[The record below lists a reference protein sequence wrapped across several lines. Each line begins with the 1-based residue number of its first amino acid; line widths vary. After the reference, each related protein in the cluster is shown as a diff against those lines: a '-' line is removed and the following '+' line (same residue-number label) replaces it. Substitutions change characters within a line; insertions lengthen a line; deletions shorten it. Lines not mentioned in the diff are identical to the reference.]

1 VHGRAGPDREGPRP
15 LERPWALVGWEV
27 ANMEGMSAVQRRE
40 NAAGWVFAMPVIL
53 GWIIFVA
60 GPVLVTVFLG
70 LTDYTVGGKPLF
82 VGLENYRRFFLS
94 ADPSFFA
101 SVRAT
106 ALYGFLSVPAC
117 ILVSFL
123 LALLLNNKIRLR
135 GLFRAALF
143 LPVVIPLAASS
154 VIWMWLFQPDF
165 GVVNF
170 VVRTLGLPGPQ
181 WLASERTVIPTM
193 VLMNVWLTGNSIVI
207 FLAALQGV
215 PRHLYEALEVDGGNA
230 LHKLVYITLPMV
242 SPTIFFMVITGFI
255 NALQAF
261 VQPAIMTSDAYHFGG
276 PGNSSLL
283 YVLFIYREAFR
294 FSKLG
299 GASAAAVLLFVVI
312 AVLTWTFF
320 KMSRSLVYYEG
331 GERT

>member
-1 VHGRAGPDREGPRP
+1 MPTSS
-15 LERPWALVGWEV
+15 
-27 ANMEGMSAVQRRE
+27 MQRRDA
-40 NAAGWVFAMPVIL
+40 AAGWIFAAPVIL

-60 GPVLVTVFLG
+60 GPVLVTFLLA
-70 LTDYTVGGKPLF
+70 LTDYTVGGTPRFL
-82 VGLENYRRFFLS
+82 GLKNYRQFFTS
-94 ADPSFFA
+94 PDPSFFA

-106 ALYGFLSVPAC
+106 ALYGMLSVPAC
-117 ILVSFL
+117 IAVSFG
-123 LALLLNNKIRLR
+123 LALLLNTKIRLR

-143 LPVVIPLAASS
+143 LPVIIPLAASS

-170 VVRTLGLPGPQ
+170 VIRSLGMAAPQ

-193 VLMNVWLTGNSIVI
+193 VLMNVWITGNSMVI

-215 PRHLYEALEVDGGNA
+215 PRHLYEAVEVDGGNA
-230 LHKLVYITLPMV
+230 FHKLVYITIPMV
-242 SPTIFFMVITGFI
+242 SPTIFFTVITGFI

-261 VQPAIMTSDAYHFGG
+261 VQPAIMTSDAYHAGG
-276 PGNSSLL
+276 PNNASLL

-299 GASAAAVLLFVVI
+299 SASAAAVLLFGIV
-312 AVLTWTFF
+312 AGLTWLFF
-320 KMSRSLVYYEG
+320 RLSRTLVYYEG

>member
-1 VHGRAGPDREGPRP
+1 MEQHGAI
-15 LERPWALVGWEV
+15 
-27 ANMEGMSAVQRRE
+27 RRKE
-40 NAAGWVFAMPVIL
+40 ETAGWLFATPVIL
-53 GWIIFVA
+53 GWVIFVA
-60 GPVLVTVFLG
+60 GPVLVTLALS
-70 LTDYTVGGKPLF
+70 LTDYTVGGTPRL
-82 VGLENYRRFFLS
+82 VGLGNYRGFFQS

-106 ALYGFLSVPAC
+106 ALYGVLSVPAC
-117 ILVSFL
+117 IAVSFF
-123 LALLLNNKIRLR
+123 LALLLNTRIRAR

-143 LPVVIPLAASS
+143 LPVIIPLAASS

-170 VVRTLGLPGPQ
+170 VIRALGLHGPQ
-181 WLASERTVIPTM
+181 WLASERTVVPTM

>member
-1 VHGRAGPDREGPRP
+1 MNGFG
-15 LERPWALVGWEV
+15 
-27 ANMEGMSAVQRRE
+27 SARRRE
-40 NAAGWVFAMPVIL
+40 AAAGWLFAMPVIL
-53 GWIIFVA
+53 GWVIFVA
-60 GPVLVTVFLG
+60 GPVLVTVFLA
-70 LTDYTVGGKPLF
+70 LTDYNVGGTPRF
-82 VGLENYRRFFLS
+82 VGAENYRRFFTS

-106 ALYGFLSVPAC
+106 ALYGLLSVPAC
-117 ILVSFL
+117 IAVSFL
-123 LALLLNNKIRLR
+123 LALLLNTKVRLR

-143 LPVVIPLAASS
+143 VPVIIPLAASS

-170 VVRTLGLPGPQ
+170 VIRALGMSAPQ

-193 VLMNVWLTGNSIVI
+193 VLMNVWLSGNSIVI
-207 FLAALQGV
+207 FLAALQAV
-215 PRHLYEALEVDGGNA
+215 PRHLYEAVEVEGGNA
-230 LHKLVYITLPMV
+230 WHKLVHITLPMV
-242 SPTIFFMVITGFI
+242 SPTIFFVVVTGFI

-261 VQPAIMTSDAYHFGG
+261 VQPAIMTSDAYHAGG
-276 PGNSSLL
+276 PNNASLL

-299 GASAAAVLLFVVI
+299 SASAAAVLLFAVI
-312 AVLTWTFF
+312 AALTWFF
-320 KMSRSLVYYEG
+320 FRFSRSFVYYEA

>member
-1 VHGRAGPDREGPRP
+1 
-15 LERPWALVGWEV
+15 
-27 ANMEGMSAVQRRE
+27 M
-40 NAAGWVFAMPVIL
+40 
-53 GWIIFVA
+53 A
-60 GPVLVTVFLG
+60 GPVLVTLFLS
-70 LTDYTVGGKPLF
+70 LTDYTVGGSPRLL
-82 VGLENYRRFFLS
+82 GLENYRRFFTS

-106 ALYGFLSVPAC
+106 ALYGMLSVPAC
-117 ILVSFL
+117 VAVSFL
-123 LALLLNNKIRLR
+123 LALLLNTKIRLR

-143 LPVVIPLAASS
+143 LPVIIPLAASS

-170 VVRTLGLPGPQ
+170 VIRTLGMSGPQ

-193 VLMNVWLTGNSIVI
+193 VLMNVWLTGNSMVI

-215 PRHLYEALEVDGGNA
+215 PRHLYEALEIDGGNA
-230 LHKLVYITLPMV
+230 FHKLVYITLPMV
-242 SPTIFFMVITGFI
+242 SPTIFFAIITGFI

-261 VQPAIMTSDAYHFGG
+261 VQPAIMTSDAYHAGG
-276 PGNSSLL
+276 PNNSSLL

-299 GASAAAVLLFVVI
+299 GASAAAVLLFGVI
-312 AVLTWTFF
+312 AALTWLFF
-320 KMSRSLVYYEG
+320 RFSRSLVYYEG

>member
-1 VHGRAGPDREGPRP
+1 MESYG
-15 LERPWALVGWEV
+15 EV
-27 ANMEGMSAVQRRE
+27 RRRE
-40 NAAGWVFAMPVIL
+40 AAAGWIFAMPVIL
-53 GWIIFVA
+53 GWVIFVA
-60 GPVLVTVFLG
+60 GPVLVTLALS
-70 LTDYTVGGKPLF
+70 LTDYTVGGTPRF
-82 VGLENYRRFFLS
+82 VGLGNYRSFFLS

-106 ALYGFLSVPAC
+106 ALYGLLSVPAC
-117 ILVSFL
+117 IAVSFF
-123 LALLLNNKIRLR
+123 LALLLNTRIRTR

-143 LPVVIPLAASS
+143 LPVIIPLAASS

-170 VVRTLGLPGPQ
+170 VIRTVGLPAPQ

-193 VLMNVWLTGNSIVI
+193 VLMNVWLTGNSMVI
-207 FLAALQGV
+207 FLAALEGV

-230 LHKLVYITLPMV
+230 FHKLVYVTLPMV
-242 SPTIFFMVITGFI
+242 SPTIFFTVITGFI

-261 VQPAIMTSDAYHFGG
+261 VQPAIMTSDAYHAGG
-276 PGNSSLL
+276 PNNASLL

-299 GASAAAVLLFVVI
+299 GASAAAVLLFAVI
-312 AVLTWTFF
+312 AALTYAFF
-320 KMSRSLVYYEG
+320 KVSRTLVYYEG
-331 GERT
+331 GEGS

>member
-1 VHGRAGPDREGPRP
+1 MPASSVH
-15 LERPWALVGWEV
+15 
-27 ANMEGMSAVQRRE
+27 RRE
-40 NAAGWVFAMPVIL
+40 ATAGWIFAAPVIL

-60 GPVLVTVFLG
+60 GPVLVTLFLS
-70 LTDYTVGGKPLF
+70 LTDYTVGGSPRLL
-82 VGLENYRRFFLS
+82 GLENYRRFFTS

-106 ALYGFLSVPAC
+106 ALYGMLSVPAC
-117 ILVSFL
+117 VAVSFL
-123 LALLLNNKIRLR
+123 LALLLNTKIRLR

-143 LPVVIPLAASS
+143 LPVIIPLAASS

-170 VVRTLGLPGPQ
+170 VIRTLGMSGPQ

-193 VLMNVWLTGNSIVI
+193 VLMNVWLTGNSMVI

-215 PRHLYEALEVDGGNA
+215 PRHLYEALEIDGGNA
-230 LHKLVYITLPMV
+230 FHKLVYITLPMV
-242 SPTIFFMVITGFI
+242 SPTIFFAIITGFI

-261 VQPAIMTSDAYHFGG
+261 VQPAIMTSDAYHAGG
-276 PGNSSLL
+276 PNNSSLL

-299 GASAAAVLLFVVI
+299 GASAAAVLLFGVI
-312 AVLTWTFF
+312 AALTWLFF
-320 KMSRSLVYYEG
+320 RFSRSLVYYEG

>member
-1 VHGRAGPDREGPRP
+1 MDSFSGARRREGI
-15 LERPWALVGWEV
+15 
-27 ANMEGMSAVQRRE
+27 
-40 NAAGWVFAMPVIL
+40 AGWLFAMPVIL
-53 GWIIFVA
+53 GWLIFVA
-60 GPVLVTVFLG
+60 GPVLVTVFLA
-70 LTDYTVGGKPLF
+70 LTDYSVGGTPRF
-82 VGLENYRRFFLS
+82 VGTENFQRFFTS

-106 ALYGFLSVPAC
+106 ALYGLLSVPVC
-117 ILVSFL
+117 IAVSFL
-123 LALLLNNKIRLR
+123 LALLLNAKIRMR

-143 LPVVIPLAASS
+143 VPVILPLAASS

-165 GVVNF
+165 GVVNY
-170 VVRTLGLPGPQ
+170 VVRAFGLRAPQ

-215 PRHLYEALEVDGGNA
+215 PRHLYEALEVDGGNGW
-230 LHKLVYITLPMV
+230 HKLVYITLPMV
-242 SPTIFFMVITGFI
+242 SPTIFFAVITGFI

-261 VQPAIMTSDAYHFGG
+261 VQPAIMTSDAYHAGG
-276 PGNSSLL
+276 PNNASLL

-299 GASAAAVLLFVVI
+299 SASAAAILLFAVI
-312 AVLTWTFF
+312 SALTWFF
-320 KMSRSLVYYEG
+320 FRFSRSLIYYEG

>member
-1 VHGRAGPDREGPRP
+1 MNGFA
-15 LERPWALVGWEV
+15 
-27 ANMEGMSAVQRRE
+27 SARRRE
-40 NAAGWVFAMPVIL
+40 AAAGWLFASPVIL
-53 GWIIFVA
+53 GWLIFVA
-60 GPVLVTVFLG
+60 GPVLVTVFLA
-70 LTDYTVGGKPLF
+70 LTEYDVGQAPRW
-82 VGLENYRRFFLS
+82 VGTENYRRFFTS

-106 ALYGFLSVPAC
+106 ALYGLLSVPAC
-117 ILVSFL
+117 IFVSFV
-123 LALLLNNKIRLR
+123 LALLLNTKVRLR

-143 LPVVIPLAASS
+143 VPVIIPLAASS

-170 VVRTLGLPGPQ
+170 VIRALGMSAPQ

-193 VLMNVWLTGNSIVI
+193 VLMNVWLSGNSIVI
-207 FLAALQGV
+207 FLAALQAV

-230 LHKLVYITLPMV
+230 WHKLVHITLPMV
-242 SPTIFFMVITGFI
+242 SPTIFFVVVTGFI

-261 VQPAIMTSDAYHFGG
+261 VQPAIMTSDAYHAGG
-276 PGNSSLL
+276 PNNSSLL

-299 GASAAAVLLFVVI
+299 SASAAAVLLFAVI
-312 AVLTWTFF
+312 GALTWFF
-320 KMSRSLVYYEG
+320 FRFSRSLVHYEV

>member
-1 VHGRAGPDREGPRP
+1 MPG
-15 LERPWALVGWEV
+15 
-27 ANMEGMSAVQRRE
+27 SIQRRE
-40 NAAGWVFAMPVIL
+40 AAAGWIFAAPVIL
-53 GWIIFVA
+53 GWVVFVA
-60 GPVLVTVFLG
+60 GPVLVTLALS
-70 LTDYTVGGKPLF
+70 LTDYTVGGAPRLL
-82 VGLENYRRFFLS
+82 GLENYRRFFTS
-94 ADPSFFA
+94 GDTSFFA

-106 ALYGFLSVPAC
+106 ALYCTLSVPAC
-117 ILVSFL
+117 VAASFG
-123 LALLLNNKIRLR
+123 LALLLNTRIRLR

-170 VVRTLGLPGPQ
+170 VVRTLGLPAPQ

-193 VLMNVWLTGNSIVI
+193 VLMNVWLTGNSVVI

-230 LHKLVYITLPMV
+230 FHKLVYVTLPMV
-242 SPTIFFMVITGFI
+242 SPTIFFTVVTGFI
-255 NALQAF
+255 GALQAF
-261 VQPAIMTSDAYHFGG
+261 VQPAIMTSDAYHAGG
-276 PGNSSLL
+276 PNNSSLL

-299 GASAAAVLLFVVI
+299 GASAAAVLLFAVV
-312 AVLTWTFF
+312 AGLTWFF
-320 KMSRSLVYYEG
+320 FRFSRSLVYYEG

>member
-1 VHGRAGPDREGPRP
+1 MPA
-15 LERPWALVGWEV
+15 
-27 ANMEGMSAVQRRE
+27 SSIQRRE
-40 NAAGWVFAMPVIL
+40 TAAGWIFAAPVIL

-60 GPVLVTVFLG
+60 GPVLMTVILSLTDYSVGGSPRFLG
-70 LTDYTVGGKPLF
+70 L
-82 VGLENYRRFFLS
+82 ENFRKFFTS
-94 ADPSFFA
+94 ADESFFA

-106 ALYGFLSVPAC
+106 ALYGMLSVPAC
-117 ILVSFL
+117 VAVSFG
-123 LALLLNNKIRLR
+123 LALLLNTKIRLR

-143 LPVVIPLAASS
+143 LPVIIPLAASS

-170 VVRTLGLPGPQ
+170 VVRLLGLHGPQ

-193 VLMNVWLTGNSIVI
+193 VLMNVWLTGNSMVI

-215 PRHLYEALEVDGGNA
+215 PRHLYEALEIDGGNA
-230 LHKLVYITLPMV
+230 FHKLVYITLPMV
-242 SPTIFFMVITGFI
+242 SPTIFFAIITGFI

-261 VQPAIMTSDAYHFGG
+261 VQPAIMTSDAYHAGG
-276 PGNSSLL
+276 PNNSSLL

-299 GASAAAVLLFVVI
+299 SASAAAVMLFAVI
-312 AVLTWTFF
+312 AGLTWMFF
-320 KMSRSLVYYEG
+320 RFSRSLVYYEG
-331 GERT
+331 AERT

>member
-1 VHGRAGPDREGPRP
+1 MPA
-15 LERPWALVGWEV
+15 
-27 ANMEGMSAVQRRE
+27 SSVQRRE
-40 NAAGWVFAMPVIL
+40 ATAGWIFAAPVIL

-60 GPVLVTVFLG
+60 GPVLVTLFLS
-70 LTDYTVGGKPLF
+70 LTDYTVGGSPRLL
-82 VGLENYRRFFLS
+82 GLENYRRFFTS

-106 ALYGFLSVPAC
+106 ALYGMLSVPAC
-117 ILVSFL
+117 VAVSFL
-123 LALLLNNKIRLR
+123 LALLLNTKIRLR

-143 LPVVIPLAASS
+143 LPVIIPLAASS

-170 VVRTLGLPGPQ
+170 VIRTLGMSGPQ

-193 VLMNVWLTGNSIVI
+193 VLMNVWLTGNSMVI

-215 PRHLYEALEVDGGNA
+215 PRHLYEALEIDGGNA
-230 LHKLVYITLPMV
+230 FHKLVYITLPMV
-242 SPTIFFMVITGFI
+242 SPTIFFAIITGFI

-261 VQPAIMTSDAYHFGG
+261 VQPAIMTSDAYHAGG
-276 PGNSSLL
+276 PNNSSLL

-299 GASAAAVLLFVVI
+299 GASAAAVLLFGVI
-312 AVLTWTFF
+312 AALTWLFF
-320 KMSRSLVYYEG
+320 RFSRSLVYYEG

>member
-1 VHGRAGPDREGPRP
+1 MP
-15 LERPWALVGWEV
+15 
-27 ANMEGMSAVQRRE
+27 SSSIQRRE
-40 NAAGWVFAMPVIL
+40 AAAGWIFASPVIL
-53 GWIIFVA
+53 GWVIFVA
-60 GPVLVTVFLG
+60 GPVLVTLILS
-70 LTDYTVGGKPLF
+70 LTDYTVGGSPRLL
-82 VGLENYRRFFLS
+82 GLENYRRFFTS
-94 ADPSFFA
+94 ADTSFFA

-106 ALYGFLSVPAC
+106 ALYCMLSVPAC
-117 ILVSFL
+117 VAVSFG
-123 LALLLNNKIRLR
+123 LALLLNTRIRLR

-170 VVRTLGLPGPQ
+170 VVRTLGMRAPQ

-193 VLMNVWLTGNSIVI
+193 VLMNVWLTGNSMVI

-230 LHKLVYITLPMV
+230 FHKLVYVTLPMV
-242 SPTIFFMVITGFI
+242 SPTIFFTVTTGFI
-255 NALQAF
+255 AALQAF
-261 VQPAIMTSDAYHFGG
+261 VQPAIMTSDAYHAGG
-276 PGNSSLL
+276 PNNSSLL

-299 GASAAAVLLFVVI
+299 GASAAAVLLFAVI
-312 AVLTWTFF
+312 AGLTWCFF
-320 KMSRSLVYYEG
+320 RFSRSLVYYEG
-331 GERT
+331 GDRT

>member
-1 VHGRAGPDREGPRP
+1 MPG
-15 LERPWALVGWEV
+15 
-27 ANMEGMSAVQRRE
+27 SIQRRE
-40 NAAGWVFAMPVIL
+40 AAAGWIFAAPVIL
-53 GWIIFVA
+53 GWVVFVA
-60 GPVLVTVFLG
+60 GPVLVTLVLS
-70 LTDYTVGGKPLF
+70 LTDYTVGGAPRLL
-82 VGLENYRRFFLS
+82 GLENYRRFFTS
-94 ADPSFFA
+94 GDPSFFA

-106 ALYGFLSVPAC
+106 ALYCTLSVPAC
-117 ILVSFL
+117 VAISFG
-123 LALLLNNKIRLR
+123 LALLLDTRIRLR

-154 VIWMWLFQPDF
+154 VVWMWLFQPDF

-170 VVRTLGLPGPQ
+170 VVRTLGLQAPQ

-230 LHKLVYITLPMV
+230 FHKLVYVTLPMV
-242 SPTIFFMVITGFI
+242 SPTIFFTVVTGFI
-255 NALQAF
+255 SALQAF
-261 VQPAIMTSDAYHFGG
+261 VQPAIMTSDAYHAGG
-276 PGNSSLL
+276 PNNSSLL

-299 GASAAAVLLFVVI
+299 GASAAAVLLFAVV
-312 AVLTWTFF
+312 AGLTWFF
-320 KMSRSLVYYEG
+320 FRFSRSLVYYEG
-331 GERT
+331 GERA

>member
-1 VHGRAGPDREGPRP
+1 MP
-15 LERPWALVGWEV
+15 
-27 ANMEGMSAVQRRE
+27 SSSIQRRE
-40 NAAGWVFAMPVIL
+40 AAAGWIFASPVIL
-53 GWIIFVA
+53 GWVIFVA
-60 GPVLVTVFLG
+60 GPVLVTLILS
-70 LTDYTVGGKPLF
+70 LTDYTVGGTPRLL
-82 VGLENYRRFFLS
+82 GLENYRRFFTS
-94 ADPSFFA
+94 GDTSFFA

-106 ALYGFLSVPAC
+106 ALYCMLSVPAC
-117 ILVSFL
+117 VAVSFG
-123 LALLLNNKIRLR
+123 LALLLNTRIRLR

-170 VVRTLGLPGPQ
+170 VVRTLGMRAPQ

-193 VLMNVWLTGNSIVI
+193 VLMNVWLTGNSMVI

-230 LHKLVYITLPMV
+230 FHKLVYVTLPMV
-242 SPTIFFMVITGFI
+242 SPTIFFVVITGFI
-255 NALQAF
+255 AALQAF
-261 VQPAIMTSDAYHFGG
+261 VQPAIMTSDAYHAGG
-276 PGNSSLL
+276 PNNSSLL

-299 GASAAAVLLFVVI
+299 GASAAAVLLFAVI
-312 AVLTWTFF
+312 AGLTWFF
-320 KMSRSLVYYEG
+320 FRFSRSLVYYEG
-331 GERT
+331 GDRT

>member
-1 VHGRAGPDREGPRP
+1 MPT
-15 LERPWALVGWEV
+15 
-27 ANMEGMSAVQRRE
+27 SSIQRRE
-40 NAAGWVFAMPVIL
+40 AAAGWIFAAPVIL

-60 GPVLVTVFLG
+60 GPVLVTVLLALTDYSVGGSPRFLG
-70 LTDYTVGGKPLF
+70 L
-82 VGLENYRRFFLS
+82 ENFRKFFTS
-94 ADPSFFA
+94 ADESFFA

-106 ALYGFLSVPAC
+106 VLYGLLSVPAC
-117 ILVSFL
+117 VAVSFG
-123 LALLLNNKIRLR
+123 LALLLNTKIRLR

-143 LPVVIPLAASS
+143 LPVIIPLAASS

-170 VVRTLGLPGPQ
+170 VIRALGMRGPQ
-181 WLASERTVIPTM
+181 WLASETTVIPTM
-193 VLMNVWLTGNSIVI
+193 VLMNVWLTGNSMVI

-215 PRHLYEALEVDGGNA
+215 PRHLYEAVEIDGGNS

-242 SPTIFFMVITGFI
+242 SPTIFFAIITGFI
-255 NALQAF
+255 TALQAF
-261 VQPAIMTSDAYHFGG
+261 VQPAIMTSDAYHAGG
-276 PGNSSLL
+276 PNNSSLL

-299 GASAAAVLLFVVI
+299 SASAAAVLLFAVI
-312 AVLTWTFF
+312 AGLTWMFF
-320 KMSRSLVYYEG
+320 RFSRSLVYYEG

>member
-1 VHGRAGPDREGPRP
+1 MPSR
-15 LERPWALVGWEV
+15 
-27 ANMEGMSAVQRRE
+27 SARRHE
-40 NAAGWVFAMPVIL
+40 AVAGWAFAAPVIL

-60 GPVLVTVFLG
+60 GPVLATL
-70 LTDYTVGGKPLF
+70 LLSLSDYTVGASPRFL
-82 VGLENYRRFFLS
+82 GLENYQRFFTS

-106 ALYGFLSVPAC
+106 ALYSLLSVPAC
-117 ILVSFL
+117 VAVSFG
-123 LALLLNNKIRLR
+123 LALLLNTKIRMR

-143 LPVVIPLAASS
+143 LPVIIPLAASS

-170 VVRTLGLPGPQ
+170 VIRTLGLPPPL

-193 VLMNVWLTGNSIVI
+193 VLMNVWLTGNSMVI

-230 LHKLVYITLPMV
+230 FHKLIYVTLPMI
-242 SPTIFFMVITGFI
+242 SPTIFFTVVTGFI

-261 VQPAIMTSDAYHFGG
+261 VQPAIMTSDAYHAGG
-276 PGNSSLL
+276 PNNSSLL

-299 GASAAAVLLFVVI
+299 GASAAAVLLFAVI
-312 AVLTWTFF
+312 GGLTWFF
-320 KMSRSLVYYEG
+320 FRFSRSLVYYEG
-331 GERT
+331 GERS

>member
-1 VHGRAGPDREGPRP
+1 MKA
-15 LERPWALVGWEV
+15 
-27 ANMEGMSAVQRRE
+27 SSVQRRE
-40 NAAGWVFAMPVIL
+40 AAAGWLFAAPVIL

-60 GPVLVTVFLG
+60 EPVLVTLYLSF
-70 LTDYTVGGKPLF
+70 TDYAVGVSPRW
-82 VGLENYRRFFLS
+82 VGVDNYRRFFTS

-101 SVRAT
+101 MVRAT
-106 ALYGFLSVPAC
+106 ALYGMLSVPAC
-117 ILVSFL
+117 VAVSFG
-123 LALLLNNKIRLR
+123 LALLLNQRVRAR

-143 LPVVIPLAASS
+143 LPVIMPLAASS

-170 VVRTLGLPGPQ
+170 VIRTVGLPSPQ

-193 VLMNVWLTGNSIVI
+193 VLMNVWLTGNSMVI

-215 PRHLYEALEVDGGNA
+215 PRHLYEAVEVDGGNA
-230 LHKLVYITLPMV
+230 LHKLRYITLPMV
-242 SPTIFFMVITGFI
+242 SPTILFTIITGFI

-261 VQPAIMTSDAYHFGG
+261 VQPAIMTSDAYHAGG
-276 PGNSSLL
+276 PNNSSLL
-283 YVLFIYREAFR
+283 AVLFIYREAFR

-299 GASAAAVLLFVVI
+299 SASAVAVLLFAVI
-312 AVLTWTFF
+312 AALTWFF
-320 KMSRSLVYYEG
+320 FRTSRSLVYYEG

>member
-1 VHGRAGPDREGPRP
+1 MPG
-15 LERPWALVGWEV
+15 
-27 ANMEGMSAVQRRE
+27 SVQRRE
-40 NAAGWVFAMPVIL
+40 ETAGWIFAAPVIL
-53 GWIIFVA
+53 GWVIFVA
-60 GPVLVTVFLG
+60 GPVLVTLALS
-70 LTDYTVGGKPLF
+70 LTDYTVGGAPRL
-82 VGLENYRRFFLS
+82 VGIENYRRFFTS
-94 ADPSFFA
+94 GDPSFFA

-106 ALYGFLSVPAC
+106 ALYGTLSVPAC
-117 ILVSFL
+117 VAVSFG
-123 LALLLNNKIRLR
+123 LALLLNTRIRLR

-143 LPVVIPLAASS
+143 LPVIIPLAASS

-170 VVRTLGLPGPQ
+170 VVRTLGLPPPQ

-193 VLMNVWLTGNSIVI
+193 VLMNVWLTGNSMVI

-215 PRHLYEALEVDGGNA
+215 PRHLYEALEIDGGNA
-230 LHKLVYITLPMV
+230 FHKLVYITIPMV
-242 SPTIFFMVITGFI
+242 SPTIFFAVITGFI

-261 VQPAIMTSDAYHFGG
+261 VQPAIMTSDAYHAGG
-276 PGNSSLL
+276 PNNSSLL

-299 GASAAAVLLFVVI
+299 SASAAAVLLFAVI
-312 AVLTWTFF
+312 AGLTWMFF
-320 KMSRSLVYYEG
+320 RFSRSLVYYEG

>member
-1 VHGRAGPDREGPRP
+1 
-15 LERPWALVGWEV
+15 
-27 ANMEGMSAVQRRE
+27 M
-40 NAAGWVFAMPVIL
+40 IL

-60 GPVLVTVFLG
+60 GPVLVTLLLS
-70 LTDYTVGGKPLF
+70 LTDYSVGGSPRLL
-82 VGLENYRRFFLS
+82 GLENFHRFFTS
-94 ADPSFFA
+94 GDPSFFA

-106 ALYGFLSVPAC
+106 ALYGLLSVPAC
-117 ILVSFL
+117 VLTSFG
-123 LALLLNNKIRLR
+123 LALLLNTKIRLR

-143 LPVVIPLAASS
+143 LPVIIPLAASS

-170 VVRTLGLPGPQ
+170 VIRSLGLSAPQ
-181 WLASERTVIPTM
+181 WLASETTVIPTM
-193 VLMNVWLTGNSIVI
+193 VLMNLWLTGNSMVI

-215 PRHLYEALEVDGGNA
+215 PRHLYEAVEVDGGNA
-230 LHKLVYITLPMV
+230 FHKLVYITVPMV

-261 VQPAIMTSDAYHFGG
+261 VQPAIMTSDAYHAGG
-276 PGNSSLL
+276 PNNASLL
-283 YVLFIYREAFR
+283 YVLFIYSEAFH

-299 GASAAAVLLFVVI
+299 SASAAAVLLFAI
-312 AVLTWTFF
+312 IGGLTWLFF
-320 KMSRSLVYYEG
+320 RLSRSLVYYEG

>member
-1 VHGRAGPDREGPRP
+1 MPT
-15 LERPWALVGWEV
+15 
-27 ANMEGMSAVQRRE
+27 SSIQRRE
-40 NAAGWVFAMPVIL
+40 AAAGWIFAAPVIL

-60 GPVLVTVFLG
+60 GPVLVTVLLALTDYSVGGSPRFLG
-70 LTDYTVGGKPLF
+70 L
-82 VGLENYRRFFLS
+82 ENFRKFFTS
-94 ADPSFFA
+94 ADESFFA

-106 ALYGFLSVPAC
+106 ALYGMLSVPAC
-117 ILVSFL
+117 VAVSFG
-123 LALLLNNKIRLR
+123 LALLLNTKIRLR

-143 LPVVIPLAASS
+143 LPVIIPLAASS

-170 VVRTLGLPGPQ
+170 VIRTLGMHGPQ

-193 VLMNVWLTGNSIVI
+193 VLMNVWLTGNSMVI

-215 PRHLYEALEVDGGNA
+215 PRHLYEALEIDGGTA
-230 LHKLVYITLPMV
+230 FHKLVYITIPMV
-242 SPTIFFMVITGFI
+242 SPTIFFAIITGFI

-261 VQPAIMTSDAYHFGG
+261 VQPAIMTSDAYHAGG
-276 PGNSSLL
+276 PNNSSLL

-299 GASAAAVLLFVVI
+299 SASAAAVLLFAVI
-312 AVLTWTFF
+312 AGLTWMFF
-320 KMSRSLVYYEG
+320 RFSRSLVYYEG
-331 GERT
+331 GEHT

>member
-1 VHGRAGPDREGPRP
+1 MATSKVQARE
-15 LERPWALVGWEV
+15 AI
-27 ANMEGMSAVQRRE
+27 
-40 NAAGWVFAMPVIL
+40 AGWVFASPVVL

-60 GPVLVTVFLG
+60 GPVLLTLLLS
-70 LTDYTVGGKPLF
+70 LTDYTVGGAPRFL
-82 VGLENYRRFFLS
+82 GLENYRRFFES

-106 ALYGFLSVPAC
+106 ALYTFLSVPAC
-117 ILVSFL
+117 VAVSFA
-123 LALLLNNKIRLR
+123 LALLLNTRIRAR

-143 LPVVIPLAASS
+143 LPVIIPLAASS

-170 VVRTLGLPGPQ
+170 VVRTLGLSAPH

-193 VLMNVWLTGNSIVI
+193 VLMNVWLTGNSMVI

-215 PRHLYEALEVDGGNA
+215 PRHLYEAVEVDGGNA
-230 LHKLVYITLPMV
+230 LHKLLYITLPMV
-242 SPTIFFMVITGFI
+242 SPTIFFIVITGFI

-261 VQPAIMTSDAYHFGG
+261 VQPAIMTSDAYHAGG
-276 PGNSSLL
+276 PNNASLL

-299 GASAAAVLLFVVI
+299 SASAAAVLLFVVI
-312 AVLTWTFF
+312 GGLTWFF
-320 KMSRSLVYYEG
+320 FRFSRSLVYYEG

>member
-1 VHGRAGPDREGPRP
+1 MKA
-15 LERPWALVGWEV
+15 
-27 ANMEGMSAVQRRE
+27 SSVQRRE
-40 NAAGWVFAMPVIL
+40 AAAGWLFAAPVIL

-60 GPVLVTVFLG
+60 GPVLVTLYLSF
-70 LTDYTVGGKPLF
+70 TDYAVGVSPRW
-82 VGLENYRRFFLS
+82 VGVDNYRRFFTS

-101 SVRAT
+101 MVRAT
-106 ALYGFLSVPAC
+106 ALYGMLSVPAC
-117 ILVSFL
+117 VAVSFG
-123 LALLLNNKIRLR
+123 LALLLNQRVRAR

-143 LPVVIPLAASS
+143 LPVIMPLAASS

-170 VVRTLGLPGPQ
+170 VIRTVGLPSPQ

-193 VLMNVWLTGNSIVI
+193 VLMNVWLTGNSMVI

-215 PRHLYEALEVDGGNA
+215 PRHLYEAVEVDGGNA
-230 LHKLVYITLPMV
+230 LHKLRYITLPMV
-242 SPTIFFMVITGFI
+242 SPTILFTIITGFI

-261 VQPAIMTSDAYHFGG
+261 VQPAIMTSDAYHAGG
-276 PGNSSLL
+276 PNNSSLL
-283 YVLFIYREAFR
+283 AVLFIYREAFR

-299 GASAAAVLLFVVI
+299 SASAVAVLLFAVI
-312 AVLTWTFF
+312 AALTWFF
-320 KMSRSLVYYEG
+320 FRTSRSLVYYEG

>member
-1 VHGRAGPDREGPRP
+1 MRDGTI
-15 LERPWALVGWEV
+15 
-27 ANMEGMSAVQRRE
+27 QRRE
-40 NAAGWVFAMPVIL
+40 AVAGWLFASPVIL

-60 GPVLVTVFLG
+60 GPVL
-70 LTDYTVGGKPLF
+70 LTLALSFTDFSVGGSPRWL
-82 VGLENYRRFFLS
+82 GTDNYRRFFTS

-106 ALYGFLSVPAC
+106 ALYGMLSVPVC
-117 ILVSFL
+117 VGVSFG
-123 LALLLNNKIRLR
+123 LALLLNTRIRAR

-143 LPVVIPLAASS
+143 LPVIMPLAASS

-170 VVRTLGLPGPQ
+170 VVRTVGLPTPQ

-193 VLMNVWLTGNSIVI
+193 VLMNVWLTGNSMVI

-215 PRHLYEALEVDGGNA
+215 PRHLYEALKVDGGNA
-230 LHKLVYITLPMV
+230 FHGLVYITLPMV
-242 SPTIFFMVITGFI
+242 SPTIFFTIITGFI

-261 VQPAIMTSDAYHFGG
+261 VQPAIMTSDAYHAGG
-276 PGNSSLL
+276 PNNSSLL

-299 GASAAAVLLFVVI
+299 SASAAAVLLFAVI
-312 AVLTWTFF
+312 AALTWAFF
-320 KMSRSLVYYEG
+320 RFARSLVYYEG
-331 GERT
+331 ERA

>member
-1 VHGRAGPDREGPRP
+1 MPT
-15 LERPWALVGWEV
+15 
-27 ANMEGMSAVQRRE
+27 SSVQRRE
-40 NAAGWVFAMPVIL
+40 ATAGWIFAAPVIL

-60 GPVLVTVFLG
+60 GPVLVTLLLA
-70 LTDYTVGGKPLF
+70 LTDYSVGGSPRYL
-82 VGLENYRRFFLS
+82 GLENFRKFFTS
-94 ADPSFFA
+94 ADESFFA

-106 ALYGFLSVPAC
+106 ALYGMLSVPAC
-117 ILVSFL
+117 VAVSFG
-123 LALLLNNKIRLR
+123 LALLLNTKIRLR

-143 LPVVIPLAASS
+143 LPVIIPLAASS

-170 VVRTLGLPGPQ
+170 VIRALGMRGPQ
-181 WLASERTVIPTM
+181 WLASETTVIPTM
-193 VLMNVWLTGNSIVI
+193 VLMNVWLTGNSMVI

-215 PRHLYEALEVDGGNA
+215 PRHLYEAVEIDGGNS

-242 SPTIFFMVITGFI
+242 SPTIFFAIITGFI
-255 NALQAF
+255 TALQAF
-261 VQPAIMTSDAYHFGG
+261 VQPAIMTSDAYHAGG
-276 PGNSSLL
+276 PNNSSLL

-299 GASAAAVLLFVVI
+299 SASAAAVLLFAVI
-312 AVLTWTFF
+312 AGLTWMFF
-320 KMSRSLVYYEG
+320 RFSRSLVYYEG

>member
-1 VHGRAGPDREGPRP
+1 MPA
-15 LERPWALVGWEV
+15 
-27 ANMEGMSAVQRRE
+27 SSVQRRE
-40 NAAGWVFAMPVIL
+40 AAAGWIFAAPVIL

-60 GPVLVTVFLG
+60 GPVLITLLLS
-70 LTDYTVGGKPLF
+70 LTDYSVGGSPRFLG
-82 VGLENYRRFFLS
+82 VENFRRFFTS
-94 ADPSFFA
+94 ADESFFA

-106 ALYGFLSVPAC
+106 ALYGMLSVPAC
-117 ILVSFL
+117 VVVSFG
-123 LALLLNNKIRLR
+123 LALLLNTKIRFR

-143 LPVVIPLAASS
+143 LPVIIPLAASS

-170 VVRTLGLPGPQ
+170 VIRTLGLPGPQ

-193 VLMNVWLTGNSIVI
+193 VLMNVWLTGNSMVI

-215 PRHLYEALEVDGGNA
+215 PRHLYEALEIDGGNA
-230 LHKLVYITLPMV
+230 FHKLVYITLPMV
-242 SPTIFFMVITGFI
+242 SPTIFFAIITGFI

-261 VQPAIMTSDAYHFGG
+261 VQPAIMTSDAYHAGG
-276 PGNSSLL
+276 PNNSSLL

-299 GASAAAVLLFVVI
+299 SASAAAVMLFAVI
-312 AVLTWTFF
+312 AGLTWMFF
-320 KMSRSLVYYEG
+320 RFSHSLVYYEG